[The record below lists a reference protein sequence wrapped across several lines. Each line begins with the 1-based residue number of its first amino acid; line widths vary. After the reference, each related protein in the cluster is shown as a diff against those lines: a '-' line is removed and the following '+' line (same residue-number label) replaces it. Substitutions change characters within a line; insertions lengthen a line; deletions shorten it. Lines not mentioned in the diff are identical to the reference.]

1 MRFEAIYLDNTIDKY
16 VEEIAAELQKSNPNR
31 EKILS
36 LADALDAQSKTEGKA
51 RYNAV
56 LQIVEKAYGVNAAD
70 YNMAHVRST
79 AKTLA
84 SSIFVLTGLGLN
96 YDTIKG
102 IVGGLPNI
110 VSLSE
115 EYIEERRKYFG
126 FTREEFAEV
135 VERFPRVVSYSEEHI
150 EARRE
155 YFGYTKEEFAKIVG
169 KFPDIIGYSE
179 ERIEARRKYFGFTRE
194 KFAKIVSK
202 SINVISNS
210 EEHIEARREY
220 FGYTKEEFAKIVGK
234 FPKIISY
241 SEENIEARRGYF
253 GYTKEEFAKIVSKS
267 INVISNSEEH
277 IEARRKY
284 FGFTREEFAEVV
296 ERFPS
301 ILGYSEEYIEE
312 RRKYLGLDMKTFSG
326 LVYRLPPILSLGE
339 ENLERRFDWCERHF
353 SIGKDELMARL
364 VEKPVLY
371 GSLFS
376 SSFYTRVLL
385 RTKAMTANGKTLNDV
400 RDLASVLKFNE
411 KDFVEKHGN
420 GISVDDYI
428 RLKDLARVTDEANPK
443 KQKSKA

>member
-210 EEHIEARREY
+210 EEHIEARR
-220 FGYTKEEFAKIVGK
+220 
-234 FPKIISY
+234 
-241 SEENIEARRGYF
+241 
-253 GYTKEEFAKIVSKS
+253 
-267 INVISNSEEH
+267 
-277 IEARRKY
+277 KY

>member
-220 FGYTKEEFAKIVGK
+220 FGYTKEEFAKIV
-234 FPKIISY
+234 
-241 SEENIEARRGYF
+241 
-253 GYTKEEFAKIVSKS
+253 SKS